1 MAEVIERAEPNL
13 SPKSRETLN
22 KVLGEVVRESWA
34 ITEKQ
39 LRPKAW
45 VEKFYAAKTDED
57 RRRIFY
63 WALDKHCLDL
73 KRKRRVEERLF
84 TSLDELEAGAEAAA
98 EAPGARRLPRPPS
111 AGENLEQG
119 LLKEKLHQAMLGLPI
134 QLAVIAYLMPGA
146 DGNAS
151 KLARYLDIPQ
161 RQMARHLVRIR
172 AHFKKHG
179 LES

>member
-1 MAEVIERAEPNL
+1 
-13 SPKSRETLN
+13 
-22 KVLGEVVRESWA
+22 
-34 ITEKQ
+34 
-39 LRPKAW
+39 
-45 VEKFYAAKTDED
+45 
-57 RRRIFY
+57 
-63 WALDKHCLDL
+63 
-73 KRKRRVEERLF
+73 
-84 TSLDELEAGAEAAA
+84 
-98 EAPGARRLPRPPS
+98 
-111 AGENLEQG
+111 
-119 LLKEKLHQAMLGLPI
+119 MLGLPI